1 MWRITGKGSY
11 IMQIQEM
18 YIRTKV
24 EKNQDVYSELLR
36 KSIHMAVALVPSAA
50 FFNITLTMGVLALGI
65 LFYTWTET
73 MRLSGYSVPMVTSI
87 TRLAGRGKAAE
98 GMVMGPVTLA
108 IGAML
113 ALMLYPDPVSTIAIY
128 ALAFGDGFASLVG
141 RIWGKI
147 PLSFNSDKTVEGS
160 FACFTAVFL
169 VTFIYFDNPL
179 SAVSVAVTAMLIE
192 SLSLGDMDNVVMP
205 FGVGLVA
212 GILII

>member
-1 MWRITGKGSY
+1 
-11 IMQIQEM
+11 MQIQEM

-24 EKNQDVYSELLR
+24 ERNQDVYSELLR
-36 KSIHMAVALVPSAA
+36 KSIHMAIALVPSAA
-50 FFNITLTMGVLALGI
+50 FLNLTLTMGALAVGI

-87 TRLAGRGKAAE
+87 TRLAGRGKDAE
-98 GMVMGPVTLA
+98 GIVMGPVTLA

-141 RIWGKI
+141 RIWGKL

-160 FACFTAVFL
+160 FACFAAVFL
-169 VTFIYFDNPL
+169 VTFVYFDNPL
-179 SAVSVAVTAMLIE
+179 AAVPVAVTAMLIE